1 MKLKLTA
8 QRIKW
13 FVSWLGQIEAYI
25 IILIRFLCSFVIFG
39 ACGFKCDQGKTVLSI
54 KYIYNIILYCFGWIF
69 SLSSDCINI
78 VVPKFRRHR
87 KYRKRKRLN
96 TFYATAKLWMCECK
110 HDSYIS
116 LYSQIFILVF
126 RLVHYHIRSSFR
138 FDFRDL
144 IHPTIF
150 YVRLSKAQINYISTS
165 IYWNYT
171 LRIKWISI
179 SNAFI
184 QIFVIWLFYFLAERF
199 CNHCSQL
206 DRAATTTTTT
216 TIDRFQVNKQ
226 KYDAFFFR
234 PHTTR
239 SAWMY
244 VNREL
249 AACTN
254 VLHSD
259 FWISVRYSKAMFT
272 RCVVTISYICIVCAH
287 FRGKCPF
294 ECLHICI
301 YSASD
306 V

>member
-1 MKLKLTA
+1 M
-8 QRIKW
+8 R
-13 FVSWLGQIEAYI
+13 S
-25 IILIRFLCSFVIFG
+25 
-39 ACGFKCDQGKTVLSI
+39 GKIVLSI

-206 DRAATTTTTT
+206 DSGGDDNSNNRPISSQQTEVWCSLFSTSYHSICMNVCKQRTGGLYKCTT
-216 TIDRFQVNKQ
+216 
-226 KYDAFFFR
+226 
-234 PHTTR
+234 
-239 SAWMY
+239 
-244 VNREL
+244 
-249 AACTN
+249 
-254 VLHSD
+254 
-259 FWISVRYSKAMFT
+259 
-272 RCVVTISYICIVCAH
+272 
-287 FRGKCPF
+287 
-294 ECLHICI
+294 
-301 YSASD
+301 
-306 V
+306 